1 MWWIPWILLTEL
13 GSYPRNLVCF
23 WLALRQ
29 REFCWESDRELIWA
43 SPPEFCSLQSG
54 GRQSTKCLFFQCQ
67 CQRLT
72 YNLGVTSNKHR
83 TSKTHLLIN
92 ANNAVGEMNLLTS
105 LFQSGFWLFVRCN
118 ASISGNWF
126 YLFVRNI
133 WLTGNILGSDLFRLI
148 PRCRGGFRLV
158 LVTSLLFLSF
168 MASFTQFF
176 FWSTWWAGKS
186 LSRAKTS
193 QT

>member
-1 MWWIPWILLTEL
+1 MNITYWARILSQKLGLFLISTEAERVLLREWSRINLSLATWILFSAVWRKTV
-13 GSYPRNLVCF
+13 NQMF
-23 WLALRQ
+23 
-29 REFCWESDRELIWA
+29 F
-43 SPPEFCSLQSG
+43 
-54 GRQSTKCLFFQCQ
+54 FFQCQ

-72 YNLGVTSNKHR
+72 YNLGETSNR
-83 TSKTHLLIN
+83 TSITQLLIN

-158 LVTSLLFLSF
+158 LVTSLFLSF